1 MTVHTIQIIFA
12 VAMLALSVIGFY
24 CAARLN
30 GDYPLWVRLIVL
42 YPALAALCTLAAML
56 RGHYVAY
63 MQDIIMAVGLVLIY
77 ALVAS
82 RFSARPWLDIRTTER
97 GTP

>member
-1 MTVHTIQIIFA
+1 MTPQTLQIVFA
-12 VAMLALSVIGFY
+12 IGMVVLCLIGFY

-30 GDYPLWVRLIVL
+30 GDYPLWVRMIVL
-42 YPALAALCTLAAML
+42 YPALAAMCTLGAML

-63 MQDIIMAVGLVLIY
+63 RQDIIMAVGVVLIY

-82 RFSARPWLDIRTTER
+82 LFSARPWLDMRVKQ
-97 GTP
+97 GDQP